1 MVGGVVDKQADG
13 ALTQFRRVAESR
25 SSRHGLHLNERPT
38 HWSWFNQVVTVVGI
52 HVPDEDIG
60 GVITAEIRLRRRP

>member
-1 MVGGVVDKQADG
+1 M
-13 ALTQFRRVAESR
+13 
-25 SSRHGLHLNERPT
+25 SSILNEHPA
-38 HWSWFNQVVTVVGI
+38 HWWWFNQVVTVVGI

>member
-1 MVGGVVDKQADG
+1 MG
-13 ALTQFRRVAESR
+13 SI
-25 SSRHGLHLNERPT
+25 LNEHPA
-38 HWSWFNQVVTVVGI
+38 HWWWFNQVVTVVGI